1 MKSDRK
7 NAQAGGNY
15 YNKYETNNGIE
26 HKIMGYF
33 WKNMRDLLN
42 TIDFSSVYEAG
53 CGEGYV
59 SEYLSRVYQNK
70 KWSASDISKEV
81 VEQARIRVPH
91 VRFSVKSI
99 YETTEEDGTF
109 DLVIASEVLEHLERP
124 EDALKEIIRISKKYI
139 LLSVPYEP
147 IWRMANILRLK
158 YLKSF
163 GNTPGHIQHWSGK
176 GIQRMVT
183 KYCKIKEVKTPFPWT
198 MMLCEK

>member
-1 MKSDRK
+1 MNADRK
-7 NAQAGGNY
+7 DAQAGGNY

-26 HKIMGYF
+26 NKIMGYF

-42 TIDFSSVYEAG
+42 AIDFSSVYEAG

-81 VEQARIRVPH
+81 IEQAGIRVPH

-99 YETTEEDGTF
+99 YETMEEDGTF

-124 EDALKEIIRISKKYI
+124 EDALKEITRISKKYI
-139 LLSVPYEP
+139 LLSVPHEP
-147 IWRMANILRLK
+147 IWRMANVMRLK

-163 GNTPGHIQHWSGK
+163 GNTPGHIQHWSRK
-176 GIQRMVT
+176 GIQKMVT
-183 KYCKIKEVKTPFPWT
+183 KYCKIKEAKTPFPWT